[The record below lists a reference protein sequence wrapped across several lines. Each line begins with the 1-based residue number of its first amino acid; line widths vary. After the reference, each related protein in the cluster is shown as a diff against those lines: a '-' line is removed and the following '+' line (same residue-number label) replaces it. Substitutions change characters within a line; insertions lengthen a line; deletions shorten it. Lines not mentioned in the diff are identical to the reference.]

1 MVHGRAD
8 LRGATAGAYLSL
20 SVNHEEIIAL
30 IVALVV
36 ASLTHRSLRLERVVP
51 VSALPENDNQIPPP
65 SDTAPPRRSRRE
77 LKRPTAFAAIAVV
90 FVLFMAA
97 SSAPSPLYV
106 VYQQRWDFSATTLT
120 TVFAVYV
127 LGMIAALL
135 VFGSLSDHLG
145 RRPVLLSAITLEAA
159 SMALFLVADSVALLL
174 TARLVQG
181 VATGAAMT
189 ALGAALAD
197 LNPSHAPHRAGV
209 VTGAAPTFGLG
220 LGALGCGFL
229 VEYGPHPTRLVYV
242 LLLAG
247 LVLAAAVVTALPET
261 SLRRP
266 GAARSLQPRLKV
278 ASHLR
283 ADLLRLV
290 PILVASWALGGL
302 YLSLGPSVAVGLFG
316 LSSHVVGGLVVTL
329 LTVPACLTAIALRG
343 WPVARTLALG
353 AGLLFAGTVV
363 ALTGVE
369 EDSLLTAAL
378 GTLVAGV
385 GFGASS
391 LASFGT
397 LARMAKPSERG
408 ELFSVAFVISY
419 LSFSVPAVI
428 AGIATTHTGLHETSV
443 AYAATVA
450 FLAALA
456 LLAQWLHS
464 RRTPERAVSPQT

>member
-1 MVHGRAD
+1 V
-8 LRGATAGAYLSL
+8 S
-20 SVNHEEIIAL
+20 
-30 IVALVV
+30 
-36 ASLTHRSLRLERVVP
+36 
-51 VSALPENDNQIPPP
+51 VSALPDNQIPPSSGTVPP
-65 SDTAPPRRSRRE
+65 SRRRRE
-77 LKRPTAFAAIAVV
+77 LGPPAAFAALAVV

-106 VYQQRWDFSATTLT
+106 VYQQQWDFSATTLT

-135 VFGSLSDHLG
+135 VLGALSDHLG
-145 RRPVLLSAITLEAA
+145 RRPVLLSAIALEAA
-159 SMALFLVADSVALLL
+159 SMALFLLADSVSLLL
-174 TARLVQG
+174 VARLVQG
-181 VATGAAMT
+181 IATGAAMT

-197 LNPSHAPHRAGV
+197 LNPAHAPHRAGL

-242 LLLAG
+242 LLLAA
-247 LVLAAAVVTALPET
+247 LVPAAAAIAALPET

-278 ASHLR
+278 APHLR

-302 YLSLGPSVAVGLFG
+302 YLSLGPSVAAGLFG

-329 LTVPACLTAIALRG
+329 LTVPACLTAITLRG
-343 WPVARTLALG
+343 RPVSHTLALG
-353 AGLLFAGTVV
+353 AGLLLAGTLV
-363 ALTGVE
+363 ALTGIE
-369 EDSLLTAAL
+369 ADSLLTAAL
-378 GTLVAGV
+378 GTVVAGV
-385 GFGASS
+385 GFGAAA
-391 LASFGT
+391 LATFGT
-397 LARMAKPSERG
+397 LARMAAPSERG

-419 LSFSVPAVI
+419 LSFSVPAVV
-428 AGIATTHTGLHETSV
+428 AGIAVTRTGLHETSV
-443 AYAATVA
+443 VYAATVA

-456 LLAQWLHS
+456 LLAQWLRS
-464 RRTPERAVSPQT
+464 RQAPGRGTCPQT

>member
-1 MVHGRAD
+1 M
-8 LRGATAGAYLSL
+8 
-20 SVNHEEIIAL
+20 
-30 IVALVV
+30 
-36 ASLTHRSLRLERVVP
+36 P
-51 VSALPENDNQIPPP
+51 VSALPGNQTPPP
-65 SDTAPPRRSRRE
+65 SGAAPPRRKRRE
-77 LKRPTAFAAIAVV
+77 LNRPAAFAALAVV

-106 VYQQRWDFSATTLT
+106 VYQQQWNFSATTLT

-135 VFGSLSDHLG
+135 VLGALSDHLG
-145 RRPVLLSAITLEAA
+145 RRPVLLSAIALEAV
-159 SMALFLVADSVALLL
+159 SMALFLTADSVALLL
-174 TARLVQG
+174 VARLVQG

-220 LGALGCGFL
+220 LGALGCGVL

-247 LVLAAAVVTALPET
+247 LVLAAAVVAALPET

-266 GAARSLQPRLKV
+266 GAARSLQPRLRV
-278 ASHLR
+278 APHLR

-329 LTVPACLTAIALRG
+329 LTAPACLTAMALRG
-343 WPVARTLALG
+343 WPASRTLTLG

-378 GTLVAGV
+378 GTLIAGV

-397 LARMAKPSERG
+397 LARMAAPAERG
-408 ELFSVAFVISY
+408 ELFSVVFVISY
-419 LSFSVPAVI
+419 LSFSLPAVA
-428 AGIATTHTGLHETSV
+428 AGIAATHTGLHETSV

-464 RRTPERAVSPQT
+464 RRTPDRAACPQT

>member
-1 MVHGRAD
+1 M
-8 LRGATAGAYLSL
+8 S
-20 SVNHEEIIAL
+20 
-30 IVALVV
+30 
-36 ASLTHRSLRLERVVP
+36 
-51 VSALPENDNQIPPP
+51 VSALPENQTPPP
-65 SDTAPPRRSRRE
+65 PDTAGPTDTPDTAEAAEAAAPPRRSRRE
-77 LKRPTAFAAIAVV
+77 LNRPTAFAALAVV

-106 VYQQRWDFSATTLT
+106 VYQQQWDFSATTLT

-135 VFGSLSDHLG
+135 VLGALSDHLG

-159 SMALFLVADSVALLL
+159 SMALFLTADGVPLLL

-197 LNPSHAPHRAGV
+197 LNPTHAPHRAGV

-220 LGALGCGFL
+220 LGALGCGIL

-247 LVLAAAVVTALPET
+247 LVLAAALVTALPET

-266 GAARSLQPRLKV
+266 GAARSLQPRLRV
-278 ASHLR
+278 APHLR
-283 ADLLRLV
+283 TDLLRLV

-329 LTVPACLTAIALRG
+329 LTVPACLTAMALRG
-343 WPVARTLALG
+343 WPVSRTLALG
-353 AGLLFAGTVV
+353 AGLLLTGTAV

-369 EDSLLTAAL
+369 EDSLLTAAV
-378 GTLVAGV
+378 GTLVAGI

-397 LARMAKPSERG
+397 LARMAAPSERG

-419 LSFSVPAVI
+419 LSFSVPAVA
-428 AGIATTHTGLHETSV
+428 AGIAATHTGLYETTV

-450 FLAALA
+450 VLAALA

-464 RRTPERAVSPQT
+464 RRARGADREDGKR

>member
-1 MVHGRAD
+1 M
-8 LRGATAGAYLSL
+8 S
-20 SVNHEEIIAL
+20 
-30 IVALVV
+30 
-36 ASLTHRSLRLERVVP
+36 RS
-51 VSALPENDNQIPPP
+51 
-65 SDTAPPRRSRRE
+65 
-77 LKRPTAFAAIAVV
+77 TAFAALAVV

-106 VYQQRWDFSATTLT
+106 VYQQQWHFSATTLT

-127 LGMIAALL
+127 LGMLAALL
-135 VFGSLSDHLG
+135 VIGALSDHLG
-145 RRPVLLSAITLEAA
+145 RRPVLLSAIALEAA
-159 SMALFLVADSVALLL
+159 SMVLFLAAGNVPLLL

-197 LNPSHAPHRAGV
+197 LNPAHAPHRAGV

-229 VEYGPHPTRLVYV
+229 VQYGPHPTRLVYV
-242 LLLAG
+242 LLLA
-247 LVLAAAVVTALPET
+247 VLIVAGAVLLALPET

-266 GAARSLQPRLKV
+266 GAVRSLQPRLRI
-278 ASHLR
+278 APHLR

-329 LTVPACLTAIALRG
+329 LTAPASLTALALRG
-343 WPVARTLALG
+343 WPVPRTLTLG
-353 AGLLFAGTVV
+353 ASLLLAGTVV
-363 ALTGVE
+363 ALIGVE

-378 GTLVAGV
+378 GTVVAGV
-385 GFGASS
+385 GFGSS
-391 LASFGT
+391 ALASFGT
-397 LARMAKPSERG
+397 LARIAAPSERG

-419 LSFSVPAVI
+419 VSFSVPAVI
-428 AGIATTHTGLHETSV
+428 AGIAATHAGLHETSV
-443 AYAATVA
+443 VYAAAVA
-450 FLAALA
+450 VLAALA
-456 LLAQWLHS
+456 LIAQWLHS
-464 RRTPERAVSPQT
+464 RRTSAPENRAKTCPQA